1 MKSSSFRYAMTMTC
15 LSVLPMLAGAK
26 GDGCAA
32 ASTTEAPDVT
42 GAWAIEYEDQIG
54 VEIRI
59 GGAVYSST
67 VGLEGG
73 AITIEHEGQPL
84 TFDLDCSRPEI
95 VCPGEAW
102 PATVRI
108 DQRNADYEH
117 QMVVT
122 LPMQRCLGTI
132 RDADPSEC
140 GPGTNN
146 PECDDVCDG
155 EVSVDDE
162 EAFGVIGEEGDSFRL
177 YLGAGM
183 ATNGLNCALLATSV
197 ADARLETEG
206 AGTAEWSATEMT
218 EGVVTVAYAGGCLWV
233 GDVTADPGLEGAIV
247 GASVTFTVGFTGR
260 RS

>member
-1 MKSSSFRYAMTMTC
+1 MKTSSFRYAVTMTC
-15 LSVLPMLAGAK
+15 LCALPLLAGAK

-32 ASTTEAPDVT
+32 ASTSEAPDVAAT
-42 GAWAIEYEDQIG
+42 WAIEYEDQIG

-59 GGAVYSST
+59 GGAVYTSSI
-67 VGLEGG
+67 GLEGG
-73 AITIEHEGQPL
+73 EVTIEHEGQPL

-102 PATVRI
+102 PSTVEI
-108 DQRNADYEH
+108 EQRSADYEH

-122 LPMQRCLGTI
+122 LPMQKCLGTI
-132 RDADPSEC
+132 RDAEPSEC

-155 EVSVDDE
+155 EVTVE
-162 EAFGVIGEEGDSFRL
+162 EKEAFGVIGEDGDSFRL
-177 YLGAGM
+177 YLGAGI

-197 ADARLETEG
+197 ADANLSTQGEGTTEW
-206 AGTAEWSATEMT
+206 TATSMT
-218 EGVVTVAYAGGCLWV
+218 EGVVTVAYSGGCLWV
-233 GDVTADPGLEGAIV
+233 GDVSADPGLEAAII
-247 GASVTFTVGFTGR
+247 GASVTFTVGFTGQ